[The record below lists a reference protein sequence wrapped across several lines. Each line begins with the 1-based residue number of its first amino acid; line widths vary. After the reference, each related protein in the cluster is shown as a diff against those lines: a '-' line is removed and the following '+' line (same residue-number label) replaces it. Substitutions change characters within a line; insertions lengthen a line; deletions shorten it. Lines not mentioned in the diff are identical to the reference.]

1 LLGDDLLTWGLALGA
16 VALFVLVLLLP
27 LTLPLL
33 GFGAILALFGGLSG
47 TAQGGGPVWGGP
59 PTVAAVAQVP
69 PDQLALMQQIAV
81 SAPCALP
88 WTVLA
93 AISTGWVV
101 GVAQ

>member
-1 LLGDDLLTWGLALGA
+1 MAAPAVAKGVALLLGDDLLTWGLVLGA
-16 VALFVLVLLLP
+16 VALFVLLLP

-69 PDQLALMQQIAV
+69 PDQLALMQQ
-81 SAPCALP
+81 
-88 WTVLA
+88 
-93 AISTGWVV
+93 
-101 GVAQ
+101 